1 VVELVAVMKLSVI
14 RFTIDP
20 HFVKDLQPAVAES
33 AQGIGVT
40 LALLTMMLVVTLG
53 PDTSGQT
60 LLCKKVDGVPEMF
73 VTSPA
78 YITIA
83 AFSGTFRDRG
93 CSA

>member
-1 VVELVAVMKLSVI
+1 MKFRVIGATINPHLVN
-14 RFTIDP
+14 
-20 HFVKDLQPAVAES
+20 DLQPAVAES

-40 LALLTMMLVVTLG
+40 LALLAMMLVITLG
-53 PDTSGQT
+53 PDASRQT
-60 LLCKKVDGVPEMF
+60 LLCKKMDGVPEMF

-83 AFSGTFRDRG
+83 AFSGTFSDRR